1 MCNRD
6 RLLPIHS
13 KERMMYMQIIKR
25 NGEVVE
31 FDKTKIEE
39 AILKAMKYGSGIVD
53 EEVAKKIANEINSTF
68 ECLQTTPT
76 IFQIETYVYLKLIE
90 NGHELTAKAYEGYR
104 AIQQFKRETNTTDES
119 IMGLINA
126 TNVEV
131 LKENSNKDDRLASTQ
146 RDLIAGEVSKD
157 IARRKIIPTHIVQ
170 AHDEG
175 ILHWH
180 DLDYAIQKIH
190 NCDLIDIK
198 DMLDNGTVINK
209 RMIESP
215 KSFQVACTVMTQI
228 IAQVASSQFGGQ
240 SLAIKHLGKYLKKS
254 EEKYYATLKDIITD
268 TNELN
273 TTVSTLLQKELEAGI
288 QTIQYQ
294 INTLLT
300 TNGQSPFVTLF
311 LELDEKDEY
320 IEYTARIIDEIIKQR
335 IQGIK
340 NEKGVYTTPS
350 FPKLVY
356 VLDHHNCL
364 EGGKYDYITESAC
377 VCTSKRMY
385 PDYISAKEMRKIH
398 EGNVYSPMGCRSFLG
413 EWLDKDGY
421 FKYEGRFNIGVIS
434 INLPQIAILAKGD
447 KDKFWAILD
456 QRLEL
461 CKEALLC
468 RYELLKGTVSDVAP
482 ILWRYGGLA
491 RLESGETID
500 KLLENGYASISLGYI
515 GVYEAVKL
523 ITGST
528 HTKEKE
534 FAVQIVKRLREA
546 CDTWKKETGLGFGL
560 YGTPS
565 EGLCNRFC
573 KIDKARFGVIK
584 DVTDKGY
591 YTNSYHVDVRE
602 EIDAFSKLEFEAQ
615 FHPISAGGAISYV
628 EMPNMSKNIE
638 AIKQLVNY
646 IYHNIQYA
654 EFNTKCDCCHECNYE
669 GEMVPNEAYEWYCP
683 NCKNSN
689 PNKMNIV
696 RRTCGY
702 LGENGWNIGKT
713 KEISQRVLHLN

>member
-1 MCNRD
+1 M
-6 RLLPIHS
+6 
-13 KERMMYMQIIKR
+13 EIIKR
-25 NGEVVE
+25 NGEAVV
-31 FDKTKIEE
+31 FNKTKIEE
-39 AILKAMKYGSGIVD
+39 AIIKAMKYGVGYVE
-53 EEVAKKIANEINSTF
+53 EEVAKNISETIELHF
-68 ECLQTTPT
+68 ECSNRKRIPT
-76 IFQIETYVYLKLIE
+76 IYQVE
-90 NGHELTAKAYEGYR
+90 ELVFDLLVKSGRLDVARAYEGYR
-104 AIQQFKRETNTTDES
+104 AVQSFKRETNTTDKS
-119 IMGLINA
+119 ILTLISG
-126 TNVEV
+126 TNLEV
-131 LKENSNKDDRLASTQ
+131 LKENSNKDDKLASTQ

-157 IARRKIIPTHIVQ
+157 IFRRKYMPPHLVQ

-175 ILHWH
+175 VLHYH
-180 DLDYAIQKIH
+180 DMDYALQKIH
-190 NCDLIDIK
+190 NCDLINIK

-228 IAQVASSQFGGQ
+228 IAQVSSSQFGGQ
-240 SLAIKHLGKYLKKS
+240 SIAVKHLGKYLKRS
-254 EEKYYATLKDIITD
+254 EERYYNMLSGIITSPV
-268 TNELN
+268 ELN
-273 TTVSTLLQKELEAGI
+273 ETVNTLLKKELEAGV

-294 INTLLT
+294 INTLMT

-311 LELDEKDEY
+311 LELDENDEY
-320 IEYTARIIDEIIKQR
+320 LDYTALIVEEIIKQR
-335 IQGIK
+335 IEGIK
-340 NEKGVYTTPS
+340 NEKGIYTTPS

-364 EGGKYDYITESAC
+364 EGGKYDHITKLAC
-377 VCTSKRMY
+377 ICTSKRMY

-413 EWLDKDGY
+413 EYIDENGY
-421 FKYEGRFNIGVIS
+421 FKYEGRFNIGVVS
-434 INLPQIAILAKGD
+434 INLPQIAIVANGNEN
-447 KDKFWAILD
+447 KFWEVLN

-461 CKEALLC
+461 CKEALLF
-468 RYELLKGTVSDVAP
+468 RYELLKGTPSDVSP

-523 ITGST
+523 LTGST
-528 HTKEKE
+528 HTQEKE
-534 FAVQIVKRLREA
+534 LALNIVKRLREA

-565 EGLCNRFC
+565 EGLCNRFAQ
-573 KIDKARFGVIK
+573 IDKAKYGVIK

-602 EIDAFSKLEFEAQ
+602 EIDAFSKLAFEAQ
-615 FHPISAGGAISYV
+615 FHPISSGGAISYV
-628 EMPNMSKNIE
+628 EMPNMGKNIE
-638 AIKQLVNY
+638 AVEQLVNY

-654 EFNTKCDCCHECNYE
+654 EFNTKCDYCHECNYE
-669 GEMVPNEAYEWYCP
+669 GEMVLNENYEWYCP